1 MNKNLFFYETS
12 IGKIG
17 IADNGTAITNLYFSD
32 EDIERKVHIKETA
45 LIKKAAAELHEY
57 LRGTRQLFDLPL
69 APAGTE
75 FQQAVWRALQE
86 IPYGETR
93 CYQEIAEKI
102 NRPKACRAVGL
113 ANNKNPIAIII
124 PCHRVIGKNGQLVGY
139 AGGISM
145 KERLLEIERRRV
157 KNREVDDE

>member
-17 IADNGTAITNLYFSD
+17 IADNGTAITNLYFND
-32 EDIERKVHIKETA
+32 EAIERNVHIEETT
-45 LIKKAAAELHEY
+45 LIKKAATELYEY
-57 LRGTRQLFDLPL
+57 LRGTRQFFDLLL
-69 APAGTE
+69 APEGTE
-75 FQQAVWRALQE
+75 FQQAVWRSLQE